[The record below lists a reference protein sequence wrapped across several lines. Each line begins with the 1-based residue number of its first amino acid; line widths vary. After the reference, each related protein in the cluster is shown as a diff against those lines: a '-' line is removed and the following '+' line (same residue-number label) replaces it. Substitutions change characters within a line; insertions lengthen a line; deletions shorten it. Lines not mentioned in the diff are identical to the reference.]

1 MSPRIR
7 NPISRG
13 TLLVV
18 AAALLWAGVFVVR
31 AGLGYNQ
38 EWLREGGFRSRW
50 SSGGLPSLSSLF
62 GNPGLYV
69 LLAGGLVLLVGAVAL
84 AGAILPWRSLERFV
98 EPPVSGD
105 RPGGPEH
112 LGGEIWWMFWRRW
125 WW

>member
-1 MSPRIR
+1 
-7 NPISRG
+7 
-13 TLLVV
+13 
-18 AAALLWAGVFVVR
+18 
-31 AGLGYNQ
+31 
-38 EWLREGGFRSRW
+38 
-50 SSGGLPSLSSLF
+50 
-62 GNPGLYV
+62 LYV